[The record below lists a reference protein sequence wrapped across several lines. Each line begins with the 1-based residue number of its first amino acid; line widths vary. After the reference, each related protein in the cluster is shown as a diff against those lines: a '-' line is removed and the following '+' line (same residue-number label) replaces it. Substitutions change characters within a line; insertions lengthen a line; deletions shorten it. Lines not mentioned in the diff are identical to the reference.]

1 MAVTSVAAPPHSYI
15 DEFIIFNLLDCA
27 VGACV
32 ELCLKEQAEVWQ
44 SALVQVWLHFH
55 PYLPAVLAV
64 EKMEWDMC
72 LHVSFS
78 DQSCTLR
85 PHPCYD
91 VVDEARASPY
101 DDECNRIMVFVGDYR
116 ISHLTMS

>member
-1 MAVTSVAAPPHSYI
+1 MADTSGAAPPHSYI

-32 ELCLKEQAEVWQ
+32 ELSLKEQAEVWQ
-44 SALVQVWLHFH
+44 STFMQVWLHFH

-85 PHPCYD
+85 PHP
-91 VVDEARASPY
+91 
-101 DDECNRIMVFVGDYR
+101 
-116 ISHLTMS
+116 